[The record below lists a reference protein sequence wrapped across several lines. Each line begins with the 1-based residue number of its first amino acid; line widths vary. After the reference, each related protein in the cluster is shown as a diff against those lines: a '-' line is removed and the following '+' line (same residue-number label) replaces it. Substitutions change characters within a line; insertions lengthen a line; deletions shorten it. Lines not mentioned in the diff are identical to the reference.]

1 MPVVIESNNPY
12 LIFLC
17 IKLIQSKLNGIIIL
31 KKQKIKIKTNS
42 YRSHLMIFPAF
53 KSPQS

>member
-12 LIFLC
+12 LIFVC